1 VEDEL
6 EEGVD
11 DQLEM
16 YDEEGMD
23 EGDEP
28 HEEEEEFAQGE
39 QEEETEQ
46 IGILQRM
53 KNFLSGYTGIFR

>member
-1 VEDEL
+1 M
-6 EEGVD
+6 D

-23 EGDEP
+23 EGDESQ
-28 HEEEEEFAQGE
+28 EEEEEFAQGE